1 VTSAHDGHRRVI
13 AAVDAAARAL
23 GLHPGLPLA
32 QAQARIPGLAV
43 AEAEP
48 DADAAALA
56 RLAAW
61 CLRYAPLTAPDPPD
75 GVWIDATGATH
86 LAGGEAALLA
96 DLVDRLHRAGF
107 TTRAAI
113 ADTPGAAHAMA
124 RHGVNLLPLP
134 LREGVGERGRRQGH
148 TKAFH
153 PETPP
158 PTLPEENT
166 THTTIV
172 PPGTTATALTPLPI
186 RALRL
191 PDDIIKTLYRLGLTR
206 IGQLMA
212 APRAPLTRRFGTIPL
227 RRLDQALGKVFE
239 PIVPLDPP
247 ELISRRLPFAEPLL
261 TAEALSAAIARLA
274 RSVCRRLERAG
285 LGARRL
291 DLLFERVDGSVQ
303 AIRVGTASPARDPA
317 HLARLL
323 DERLET
329 VDPGPGIEA
338 MRLTLPLVEPFAHT
352 QTATLLDDEAA
363 PDLAVLLDRLAN
375 RLGTASVYRIAPV
388 ESDVPERSVR
398 RIPPLAP
405 PTRRAWQAD
414 LPRPTRLLSPPQPVR
429 ALAPLPDHPPV
440 AFTWRRKRFRVRRA
454 DGPERIHGEWWR
466 RDAETLAVRDYFQVE
481 DEDGR
486 RFWLFRRGDGVDAE
500 TGDLSWFLHGI
511 F

>member
-23 GLHPGLPLA
+23 GLSSGLPLA

-43 AEAEP
+43 MQAEP
-48 DADAAALA
+48 DADAAALG

-96 DLVDRLHRAGF
+96 DMVERLGRAGF
-107 TTRAAI
+107 AARAAI

-124 RHGVNLLPLP
+124 RHG
-134 LREGVGERGRRQGH
+134 EKTAH
-148 TKAFH
+148 IA
-153 PETPP
+153 
-158 PTLPEENT
+158 
-166 THTTIV
+166 IV
-172 PPGTTATALTPLPI
+172 PPGATAATLAPLPI

-191 PDDIIKTLYRLGLTR
+191 ADDTVATLHRLGLTR

-212 APRAPLTRRFGTIPL
+212 APRAPLARRFGPALL

-247 ELISRRLPFAEPLL
+247 ELISRRLPFVEPLS
-261 TAEALSAAIARLA
+261 TAEAFSAVIARLT

-303 AIRVGTASPARDPA
+303 AIRVGTARPARDPA

-329 VDPGPGIEA
+329 VDPGPGVEA

-352 QTATLLDDEAA
+352 QTAMTQTTMAQTGTLLDDAA
-363 PDLAVLLDRLAN
+363 TPDLAVLLDRLTN
-375 RLGTASVYRIAPV
+375 RLGARLVYRVAPV
-388 ESDVPERSVR
+388 ESDVPERAVR

-405 PTRRAWQAD
+405 PSHRTWQAD
-414 LPRPTRLLSPPQPVR
+414 LPRPARLLSPPQPVR

-440 AFTWRRKRFRVRRA
+440 AFTWRGKRFRVRRA

-466 RDAETLAVRDYFQVE
+466 RDAEMLAVRDYFQVE
-481 DEDGR
+481 DADGR
-486 RFWLFRRGDGVDAE
+486 RFWLFRRGDGIDAA